1 MKSIAAACVL
11 IAAIAAGAYA
21 ILGEQPFGAADR
33 QVAPETVRL
42 D

>member
-1 MKSIAAACVL
+1 MKSILAACVL

-21 ILGEQPFGAADR
+21 VLGEQPFGAADR
-33 QVAPETVRL
+33 TAAPQSVRL